1 MIWENIKIFLCK
13 IFNGEI
19 SKKEKIFLSISVGW
33 ILLIGYLT
41 WVNTIKG
48 AALDKSFK
56 WDEWIWFGLVPA
68 IVPFLFY
75 LIWKPECVKNFFN
88 NKKTGE

>member
-1 MIWENIKIFLCK
+1 MILENIKIFLCK

-48 AALDKSFK
+48 VALDKSFK
-56 WDEWIWFGLVPA
+56 WDEWIWFGVVPA
-68 IVPFLFY
+68 VAPYIFY
-75 LIWKPECVKNFFN
+75 FIC
-88 NKKTGE
+88 KKKE

>member
-1 MIWENIKIFLCK
+1 MIWENIKNFLCK

-48 AALDKSFK
+48 VTLDKSFK
-56 WDEWIWFGLVPA
+56 WDEWIWFGVVPA
-68 IVPFLFY
+68 VAPYIFY
-75 LIWKPECVKNFFN
+75 FIWK
-88 NKKTGE
+88 KKE